1 MNQIC
6 YKTEGA
12 YMPLGTFRPG
22 FLFRLPK
29 PGLES
34 HLQLLSRIRNMN
46 RQIHLPAVRLR
57 SSGVLRITETVS
69 GESRI

>member
-12 YMPLGTFRPG
+12 YMPLGTFR
-22 FLFRLPK
+22 FPK